1 MKSLLALIAV
11 ACLAGTAF
19 AQQSN
24 PPQPNLENQKLAIW
38 HGEWT
43 YEGTTHTTVLGS
55 GYKSAGRMTGRPVQN
70 GFASEFLYVEKG
82 SAGETRYLEI
92 DFWDPAI
99 KRYAYIYL
107 GNDGYVERG
116 SFAMKGNVTTYEGAF
131 TAEGRPYKV
140 RGVETVAPDGQ
151 SFTKQIELS
160 ADGNTWVPFSTSKYL
175 KVKTAAK

>member
-1 MKSLLALIAV
+1 MKSIIALMAV
-11 ACLAGTAF
+11 AFLAGTAF

-24 PPQPNLENQKLAIW
+24 PPQANPENQKLAIW

-55 GYKSAGRMTGRPVQN
+55 GSKFSGRMTGRPVQN
-70 GFASEFLYVEKG
+70 GFASEFLYVEKVL
-82 SAGETRYLEI
+82 AGETRYLEI

-116 SFAMKGNVTTYEGAF
+116 SFMMKGNVTTFEGAF
-131 TAEGRPYKV
+131 NAKGKPYRV
-140 RGVETVAPDGQ
+140 QGVETVATDGQ
-151 SFTKQIELS
+151 SLTKQIELS
-160 ADGNTWVPFSTSKYL
+160 ADGNTWVPFSASKYL
-175 KVKTAAK
+175 KVKTAGK

>member
-1 MKSLLALIAV
+1 MKSLIALITV

-24 PPQPNLENQKLAIW
+24 PPQPNPENQKLVIW

-55 GYKSAGRMTGRPVQN
+55 GYKSTGRMTGRPVQN
-70 GFASEFLYVEKG
+70 GFASEFLYVEKV
-82 SAGETRYLEI
+82 SARETRYLEI

-116 SFAMKGNVTTYEGAF
+116 SFVMKGNVTTFEGAF
-131 TAEGRPYKV
+131 NAEGKPYKV

-151 SFTKQIELS
+151 SFTKQVELS
-160 ADGNTWVPFSTSKYL
+160 ANGNTWVLFSTSKYL
-175 KVKTAAK
+175 KIKTAGK

>member
-1 MKSLLALIAV
+1 MKSLLALIAAV
-11 ACLAGTAF
+11 CFAGTAF

-24 PPQPNLENQKLAIW
+24 PPQPNPENQKLASF

-43 YEGTTHTTVLGS
+43 YEGTTHTTVVGS
-55 GYKSAGRMTGRPVQN
+55 GYKFTGRMTGRPVQN
-70 GFASEFLYVEKG
+70 GFASEFLYVEKS
-82 SAGETRYLEI
+82 SAGEVRYLEI

-99 KRYAYIYL
+99 KRYTYIYL

-116 SFAMKGNVTTYEGAF
+116 SFAMKGNVITFEGAF
-131 TAEGRPYKV
+131 TVEGKPYKV
-140 RGVETVAPDGQ
+140 RGVETVAPDAK

-160 ADGNTWVPFSTSKYL
+160 ADGNTWVPFSSSKYL

>member
-1 MKSLLALIAV
+1 MKSLLTLIA
-11 ACLAGTAF
+11 ATCLTGMAF

-24 PPQPNLENQKLAIW
+24 PSQLNPENQKLAVW

-43 YEGTTHTTVLGS
+43 YEGTTQTTVLGP
-55 GYKSAGRMTGRPVQN
+55 GYKTNGRMSGRPVQN
-70 GFASEFLYVEKG
+70 GFASEFIYVDKG
-82 SAGETRYLEI
+82 PSGETRYLEI

-116 SFAMKGNVTTYEGAF
+116 SFSMNGNVTTFAGAF
-131 TAEGRPYKV
+131 IAEGKPYKV
-140 RGVETVAPDGQ
+140 RGIETVAPDGQ

-160 ADGNTWVPFSTSKYL
+160 ADGKTWVPFSASKYL
-175 KVKTAAK
+175 KVKAAK